1 VPRRQGF
8 NKILRD
14 TFLGKILGRERHT
27 PPSSFLSLFL
37 DTEPKQQR
45 VVHRAP
51 FLEGRLFVGFSK
63 RVHGTMPAVLEVGL
77 LAPGS
82 SHIV

>member
-1 VPRRQGF
+1 VPRRQF

-27 PPSSFLSLFL
+27 PPVIIFLSLFL